1 MLAREHERKIKTALP
16 GCNRIEFW
24 QVAEKC
30 HVILAFD
37 DGTECRKTL
46 SCRTENIV
54 DRIIE
59 AGKKHNGT
67 PTISQPAETTAITEG
82 ISQPAVGT
90 ESPESEPGESVGS
103 GGEAESPVIGE
114 VG

>member
-1 MLAREHERKIKTALP
+1 MLAREHERKIKAALP
-16 GCNRIEFW
+16 GCNRVDFW

-30 HVILAFD
+30 HVVLAFD
-37 DGTECRKTL
+37 DGSDFRKTL
-46 SCRTENIV
+46 SCHTPNMV

-67 PTISQPAETTAITEG
+67 PTISEPTASPATAESSGQPAD
-82 ISQPAVGT
+82 GT
-90 ESPESEPGESVGS
+90 ESTESESGESVGA